1 MKSFNK
7 LLILSLLPILFA
19 CEKVSEIIPDDV
31 NKEQPEIVT
40 PAVPEGRT
48 ISVSATSDGPA
59 TKTTLAETS
68 VLWDEGDKFSIVNV
82 GTNVVMTL
90 SGEAGSTHGDFS
102 GTVAEKDVIDDS
114 ARAIFPSSAFS
125 SFVDGNI
132 TLSIPQHQT
141 YVPGSFDHG
150 ANIMVGKITA
160 TGTDSYSASFKNMMG
175 VLKLSITSPGC
186 YISSLTVTDKAGK
199 NLWGTATIPADF
211 IGGVSVDMLSDG
223 GSSIVIDC
231 DGLELTREETS
242 FYVVVPVGAFANGF
256 DVEVSS
262 VKGITASKGTTK
274 NNEISINTIKSM
286 PAFEVDPVESFNVE
300 NEALKLYLDKG
311 PYSKWGA
318 ATYFE
323 SSPFRTGW
331 LLNYE
336 YPYAWQDSPKSYDI
350 SLDGTSN
357 TVTFVDKTTGRTIYE
372 ERAVSGKSHSFINM
386 TPGHRY
392 AYIVKN
398 AGNVV
403 EKNMF
408 KVEGRVRM
416 VEILDSW
423 NYRDLGGW
431 TGLGGNKIQYELI
444 YRGGSLNGVW
454 QKSSKKEHSSIERS
468 NPANYIFSDLASQQ
482 IVDLGIKAELDL
494 RAISGSGN
502 DWSHTLSLGKNN
514 TGITYL
520 EYNQIS
526 SGNALD
532 TDPRG
537 DDAIVRDVK
546 WIIEEVLDDKPVAF
560 HCKSGADRTG
570 GVAYLILSLL
580 GVSEGDITHEFEIT
594 NFSHEN
600 KIVEGESTP
609 EYRKKFSNKV
619 TQTFYSGDNSFVT
632 LGKGNRQENAYYYL
646 NQHFAG
652 QGKTTV
658 SAELLDAFI
667 EKMLGMEPGSY
678 QHPSFA
684 R

>member
-19 CEKVSEIIPDDV
+19 CEKVSEIVPDDV
-31 NKEQPEIVT
+31 NKEQPEVVT

-68 VLWDEGDKFSIVNV
+68 VLWDEGDEFSIVNV

-132 TLSIPQHQT
+132 TLRIPHLQK
-141 YVPGSFDHG
+141 YVEGSFDHS
-150 ANIMVGKITA
+150 ANIMVGDVAA

-186 YISSLTVTDKAGK
+186 YISTITVTDKAGK

-211 IGGVSVDMLSDG
+211 TDGVSVDMLSDG

-231 DGLELTREETS
+231 DGLELSMEETS

-286 PAFEVDPVESFNVE
+286 PAFEVDPIEVFNIE
-300 NEALKLYLDKG
+300 NDALKLYLDKG
-311 PYSKWGA
+311 SYSKWGA
-318 ATYFE
+318 SSYFE
-323 SSPFRTGW
+323 AAPFRTGIW
-331 LLNYE
+331 PSYK

-350 SLDGTSN
+350 SLDGTAN
-357 TVTFVDKTTGRTIYE
+357 TMTFVDKTTGRTIYE

-416 VEILDSW
+416 VEISDSW

-454 QKSSKKEHSSIERS
+454 QKKADKYSSSDLA
-468 NPANYIFSDLASQQ
+468 NVANYIYSDNSRQQ
-482 IVDLGIKAELDL
+482 IVDLGIMAELDL
-494 RAISGSGN
+494 RATSTTSS
-502 DWSHTLSLGKNN
+502 DYSHAVSLGMNN

-520 EYNQIS
+520 EYKQIS

-532 TDPRG
+532 NDPRG
-537 DDAIVRDVK
+537 DDAIVQDVK
-546 WIIEEVLDDKPVAF
+546 WIIGEVLADKPVAF

-600 KIVEGESTP
+600 KIVKGDSTP
-609 EYRKKFSNKV
+609 KYREKYSSSV
-619 TQTFYSGDNSFVT
+619 PQTFYSGNKSFVT
-632 LGKGNRQENAYYYL
+632 LGQGNRQENAYYYL

>member
-31 NKEQPEIVT
+31 NKEQPEVVA

-90 SGEAGSTHGDFS
+90 SGEAGSTQGDFS

-141 YVPGSFDHG
+141 YIPGSFDHS
-150 ANIMVGKITA
+150 ANIMVGDVTA

-231 DGLELTREETS
+231 DGLELTMEETS

-286 PAFEVDPVESFNVE
+286 PAFEVDPVESFNIE
-300 NEALKLYLDKG
+300 NEALKSYLDKG
-311 PYSKWGA
+311 SYSEWGA
-318 ATYFE
+318 DSYFRDVTRV
-323 SSPFRTGW
+323 FG
-331 LLNYE
+331 
-336 YPYAWQDSPKSYDI
+336 YPISAKINDFGKTCINQDHPRSYSLTMDNSASTI
-350 SLDGTSN
+350 SLM
-357 TVTFVDKTTGRTIYE
+357 DKTSGKPIYE
-372 ERAVSGKSHSFINM
+372 DRAISENGSSLVNM
-386 TPGHRY
+386 VPGHRY
-392 AYIVKN
+392 AYVVKDSSGNIVDKD
-398 AGNVV
+398 
-403 EKNMF
+403 MF
-408 KVEGRVRM
+408 LADGRVRM
-416 VEILDSW
+416 VEIADSW

-431 TGLGGNKIQYELI
+431 AGLGDYKVQYEYI
-444 YRGGSLNGVW
+444 YRGGSLSGTWRNNSYTFGGVA
-454 QKSSKKEHSSIERS
+454 R
-468 NPANYIFSDLASQQ
+468 QQ
-482 IVDLGIKAELDL
+482 IIDLGIKAELDL
-494 RAISGSGN
+494 REAMNGTSSDNGG
-502 DWSHTLSLGKNN
+502 HTLSLGYDN
-514 TGITYL
+514 TGADL
-520 EYNQIS
+520 SFMRIS
-526 SGNALD
+526 SANALD
-532 TDPRG
+532 EAPLT
-537 DDAIVRDVK
+537 DDAIVQDVE
-546 WIIEEVLDDKPVAF
+546 WIIENVLNNKPVAF

-580 GVSEGDITHEFEIT
+580 GVSEGDITLEFEIT
-594 NFSHEN
+594 NMSHEMHTL
-600 KIVEGESTP
+600 EGKDEL
-609 EYRKKFSNKV
+609 RGK
-619 TQTFYSGDNSFVT
+619 YSGSPSAVPQKFYTEGFTT

-652 QGKTTV
+652 QGNTTV